1 MTEPLCNRKPS
12 AARTSLVA
20 PELGEWLLVSRRQLS
35 LQPNSF
41 ARLKQER
48 STPCC
53 HRQGALSYGWLII
66 RSVVTQHALRRSNRK
81 HGIGYL
87 KNLHRGPPSMSAP
100 NRLTPFQ
107 VGERM
112 AKHKNVKRFA
122 SDVAS
127 SAGSEITASAP
138 ITTSADK
145 RCLSRWKSV
154 PSKRI
159 LLRQKARSPR

>member
-1 MTEPLCNRKPS
+1 
-12 AARTSLVA
+12 
-20 PELGEWLLVSRRQLS
+20 
-35 LQPNSF
+35 
-41 ARLKQER
+41 
-48 STPCC
+48 
-53 HRQGALSYGWLII
+53 
-66 RSVVTQHALRRSNRK
+66 
-81 HGIGYL
+81 
-87 KNLHRGPPSMSAP
+87 
-100 NRLTPFQ
+100 
-107 VGERM
+107 M

-159 LLRQKARSPR
+159 LLPAESAQPPLTTPVQLIGSRFRGGSATPGGDGTICIK